1 MSLLRVKVL
10 AVFILKEFRKNH
22 DAELLNT
29 VAAQELKLVSYSKR
43 LTEIVIMLYFCINYF
58 TLDCFTYDI
67 GLLQQMK
74 T

>member
-43 LTEIVIMLYFCINYF
+43 LTEIFIMLYFCISYF

-67 GLLQQMK
+67 LQQMK

>member
-1 MSLLRVKVL
+1 VSLLRVKVL

-43 LTEIVIMLYFCINYF
+43 LTEIFIMLHFCINYF

-67 GLLQQMK
+67 LQQMK

>member
-1 MSLLRVKVL
+1 VSLLRVKVL
-10 AVFILKEFRKNH
+10 AVSILKEFRKNH

-43 LTEIVIMLYFCINYF
+43 LTGIFIMLYFCINYF
-58 TLDCFTYDI
+58 TLDCFTHDI
-67 GLLQQMK
+67 LQQMK

>member
-10 AVFILKEFRKNH
+10 AVFISKEFRKNH

-43 LTEIVIMLYFCINYF
+43 LTGIFIILYFYINYF

-67 GLLQQMK
+67 LQQMK